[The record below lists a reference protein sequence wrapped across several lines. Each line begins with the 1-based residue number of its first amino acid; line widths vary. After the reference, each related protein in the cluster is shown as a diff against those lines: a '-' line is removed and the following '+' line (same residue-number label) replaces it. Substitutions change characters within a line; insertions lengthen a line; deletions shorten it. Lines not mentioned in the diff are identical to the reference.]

1 VNPVRRSL
9 AYTFAEGYVVTALQ
23 FVATFFLARLL
34 TPSETGIWA
43 VAAVFAA
50 IASTFRDFGVAEY
63 LIQEKDLTDEKL
75 RAALAVN
82 IAVSWLMAI
91 CLLTAS
97 GWIADFYREP
107 GVASVMRIQ
116 ALNFLLVPFGAVTF
130 AVFRRNL
137 NYKPFFWA
145 SLLSNVASISTAI
158 GFAWAG
164 FGYMS
169 LAYSS
174 LAGVIVSVAVA
185 TIARPKGFPRLPAL
199 AGVRG
204 VLNSGTHITG
214 IYVFGQMGKSA
225 PELIIGKVLGVA
237 PVAFFSRAN
246 GLNELFQRLVL
257 RAAVPVCLPYFAQ
270 EARDGKDVRE
280 GYLRAVSYLTVIG
293 WPFFIFLAAM
303 AYPAIRAL
311 YGSQWLA
318 SVPLAQILCAVAAI
332 DVTYLLSKEVL
343 IAQGDARRG
352 NYLQVVTQL
361 ARIVGLFAAV
371 PFGLP
376 GACWGLLGAACA
388 GAVMSQRALHERIG
402 LTLAHMMDT
411 CKASL
416 AIGVVSAAPAALWAA
431 FGRMDESN
439 YIYVLALCSASFGAL
454 WLLCLRLLEH
464 PLWLELRNFT
474 ARRRPRERPA
484 QG

>member
-23 FVATFFLARLL
+23 FIATFFLARLL
-34 TPSETGIWA
+34 TPTETGVWA

-63 LIQEKDLTDEKL
+63 LIQEKDLTHDKL

-82 IAVSWLMAI
+82 IAVSWIMAVCLLMASGSI
-91 CLLTAS
+91 AS
-97 GWIADFYREP
+97 FYREP

-116 ALNFLLVPFGAVTF
+116 ALNFFLVPFGAVTF
-130 AVFRRNL
+130 AIFRRNL

-145 SLLSNVASISTAI
+145 SLLSNVTSISVAI
-158 GFAWAG
+158 ACAWAG
-164 FGYMS
+164 LGYMS

-174 LAGVIVSVAVA
+174 LSGVIVSVVVA
-185 TIARPKGFPRLPAL
+185 TIARPKGFPTLP
-199 AGVRG
+199 GFVGIRG
-204 VLNSGTHITG
+204 VLASGTHITG
-214 IYVFGQMGKSA
+214 IYVFGQVGKSA
-225 PELIIGKVLGVA
+225 PELIIGRVLGVA

-246 GLNELFQRLVL
+246 GLNELFHRLVL

-270 EARDGKDVRE
+270 EARDGRDVRD

-311 YGSQWLA
+311 YGTQWLA
-318 SVPLAQILCAVAAI
+318 SVALAQILCVVAAV
-332 DVTYLLSKEVL
+332 DVTYLLAKEVL
-343 IAQGDARRG
+343 IARGDARRG

-361 ARIVGLFAAV
+361 ARIVGLLAAI

-376 GACWGLLGAACA
+376 GACWGLLVAACA
-388 GAVMSQRALHERIG
+388 GAVMSQRALHDRIG
-402 LTLAHMMDT
+402 LTLSHMVET
-411 CKASL
+411 CRQSL
-416 AIGVVSAAPAALWAA
+416 AIALVSAAPAVLWAG
-431 FGRMDESN
+431 FGRIDENN
-439 YIYVLALCSASFGAL
+439 YLYVLLLSGLTFGAL
-454 WLLCLRLLEH
+454 WLLCLRTTQH
-464 PLWLELRNFT
+464 PLWREFRDFA
-474 ARRRPRERPA
+474 ARRRARPEHA
-484 QG
+484 PS